1 MRFLAIDW
9 SSTECRYLLASLQR
23 GGGLTVHKAGV
34 AVIEE
39 ISAKKENSPEK
50 PSKSNELPNLIAVL
64 RNILKEERIGSCPL
78 LLCLDR
84 SKVEL
89 LYQTLPPCTEPEIP
103 VLLRNQV
110 LRELSGFSEHD
121 PLDYLV
127 LGNTSEEN
135 RNILAATI
143 PLSYRQSLV
152 RAFRSIGCSPQY
164 IGLKSLAVAALLFHS
179 ETTAE
184 NSETTPENTERR
196 RLIVHVVENEVELV
210 LAREKQ
216 ILSVRSFRLPVQ
228 LQFTEIV
235 DRIAA
240 EVGRTVTISDES
252 VAGQAVK
259 KIILFGN
266 EDDWQPLVQVFTEQG
281 LEVLVVNPFQ
291 ISGVHTAIIPDQPE
305 YFAPHLG
312 LLLEQQ
318 TVTQSSVDLLHP
330 KDAPKP
336 PNYFRSVFLVMIFL
350 GICGLGLY
358 YWNREVVRGMEEELV
373 RVKEEYQKVA
383 AQLQQIQPG
392 FHVLRQAQNW
402 ERQNVLWLDELKE
415 LALVLP
421 GDQDLVITQMSF
433 STLENN
439 VRFSGLIQM
448 SGMVR
453 EPSVL
458 LKLQSELHR
467 QGASMVQFPAPSA
480 NPAGGG
486 YPWLFRISIYRL
498 RR

>member
-9 SSTECRYLLASLQR
+9 SNTECRYLLASLQR
-23 GGGLTVHKAGV
+23 GGGVTVQKAGV
-34 AVIEE
+34 AVIDDT
-39 ISAKKENSPEK
+39 SAKKDHHPEK
-50 PSKSNELPNLIAVL
+50 LSKSNELPNLIAVL

-103 VLLRNQV
+103 VLLKNQV

-127 LGNTSEEN
+127 LGNASEEN
-135 RNILAATI
+135 RKILAATI

-152 RAFRSIGCSPQY
+152 RAFRSIGCSPHF

-179 ETTAE
+179 ETA
-184 NSETTPENTERR
+184 PEHFEPC
-196 RLIVHVVENEVELV
+196 LIVHVVENDVDLV
-210 LAREKQ
+210 LSEGKQ
-216 ILSVRSFRLPVQ
+216 ILSVRSFRLPDQ
-228 LQFTEIV
+228 LRFTEIV
-235 DRIAA
+235 DRIAD
-240 EVGRTVTISDES
+240 EIGRTVMIGDES
-252 VAGQAVK
+252 VTGQTVK

-266 EDDWQPLVQVFTEQG
+266 EEDWKPLVQVLTEQA
-281 LEVLVVNPFQ
+281 LEVSVINPFQ

-305 YFAPHLG
+305 CFAPLLG
-312 LLLEQQ
+312 LLWEQQ
-318 TVTQSSVDLLHP
+318 TAAKNSVDLLHT
-330 KDAPKP
+330 KDAPRP
-336 PNYFRSVFLVMIFL
+336 PNYFRSIFLAAVFL

-358 YWNREVVRGMEEELV
+358 YWNREVVRGMEAELV
-373 RVKEEYQKVA
+373 RVKEEHQKVF

-392 FHVLRQAQNW
+392 FNVLRQARNW
-402 ERQNVLWLDELKE
+402 EIQNVLWLDELKE
-415 LALVLP
+415 LLLVLP
-421 GDQDLVITQMSF
+421 GDQDLVVTQMSF

-439 VRFSGLIQM
+439 ARFSGLIQM
-448 SGMVR
+448 NGMVR

-458 LKLQSELHR
+458 LKLQTELHR
-467 QGASMVQFPAPSA
+467 QGKYVMQFPAPSA

-486 YPWLFRISIYRL
+486 YPWLFRVSIYRL